1 MALDEMVAGK
11 DVRICDWITRVG
23 WIFTSSREFEM
34 KPSGVGRY
42 QFLGAITAGWMMA
55 ASPITPAFA
64 DSLWDHNGSVM
75 RLSERGNQIEIFY
88 EVPRAGMVQQGVRR
102 GQLFFNGQR
111 HGSKVVGIARAFLR
125 RCPAPMEYAIQGDMV
140 TNSTIVL
147 KGRRPEFKDCR
158 PQKTLKN
165 DELIFVFLSGG
176 VDSDAATSSKETPQI
191 PDSLEPSSGSDTGLA
206 WIDQLLQLHQP
217 RQ

>member
-1 MALDEMVAGK
+1 M
-11 DVRICDWITRVG
+11 
-23 WIFTSSREFEM
+23 TSLLM
-34 KPSGVGRY
+34 N
-42 QFLGAITAGWMMA
+42 
-55 ASPITPAFA
+55 PAFA

-75 RLSERGNQIEIFY
+75 RLSERGTQIEIFY
-88 EVPRAGMVQQGVRR
+88 EVPRAGMVQQGVKR

-111 HGSKVVGIARAFLR
+111 RGSKVVGIARAFLR

-165 DELIFVFLSGG
+165 DELVFIFLSGG
-176 VDSDAATSSKETPQI
+176 VDSDAAASSRETPQI
-191 PDSLEPSSGSDTGLA
+191 PDSPEPPSTSDMGLA
-206 WIDQLLQLHQP
+206 GIDQLLRLHQP